1 MNIRPRCREWLPL
14 STQQLRLRNLQAIQG
29 VNIEVNNS
37 SNSSTQTLLY
47 YTLHDHPENEPFYQ
61 SEKVALRKHLHV
73 KWAEIFCPEILK
85 SNANCVCIKI
95 WACIQKTDIN
105 KEIINE
111 DTTGMHQNVGEDN
124 NALLRIKKTK
134 EPMSALTME
143 FIKFQKLPRPSDT
156 LVFCWAVYF
165 SGLIP
170 LSQNTEV
177 KCSEN
182 SLIFQMNDEYFA
194 SPELFSTESLRGQ
207 LALNYERYSASVPKC
222 SIPTPDEFT
231 INSPQVSRSSSPVAV
246 DWQKDLLRMS
256 KTRYVQLNC
265 VRSEVRN
272 SYDLVKLLRLQQLQ
286 RQRLQTQRE
295 SVEMTADIK
304 RLSIRCITKEQLLRK
319 PRTTS
324 INSSSNSSSTSTAS
338 HYHSMGRTLSLLL
351 AEQQTI
357 DPHQLLRAQQ
367 LQQQLESLKS
377 KQRLLLSA
385 RETFCKRITHL
396 RQQLNAASTSRQ
408 KLKTWLSARLNKLK
422 EDKFELEHMQKQQ
435 IELRQRRLSLTNHV
449 ERIMSSL
456 CLELRDIYPIARS
469 RFGLYTICGV
479 PFPTMDGYVLDSISS
494 QSVHISDNITPM
506 ALSASLGYVA
516 HLVEMI
522 SVVLNRPL
530 RNPIIHEGSRTRI
543 MDVIKDI
550 PVYNSREFPL
560 YSRSS
565 IPTKPVKYAVNLLNQ
580 NIAQLCFD
588 ITGIRCDMRATIDNL
603 LNIIATFVQIEQN
616 EHEMH
621 SLTRARTFA
630 GKRLTT
636 KEINNSNDVD
646 GTHHRHQQHPHHQHD
661 HNVELHLNHNNH
673 QEENNQ
679 QHLITTQMA
688 TKNGNN
694 DQDYSLSKSHSS
706 VDMNHMMPPT
716 TLMMHH
722 HHHHNVPVF
731 SLTTDKLL
739 HASRISSQPIDIQ
752 DRSSSVLITTNQQ
765 RNCRSVGSYTDSEED
780 VYYSPSIH
788 NFSNSDSNLTSLQQQ
803 QQQQS
808 GGHLHHH
815 V

>member
-29 VNIEVNNS
+29 VNIEIKTKGS
-37 SNSSTQTLLY
+37 SRSSSGGVYTQTLLY

-73 KWAEIFCPEILK
+73 KWAEIQCPEILK

-95 WACIQKTDIN
+95 WACIKKTEQLVNTENDAPTEKGQIAEVDDKN
-105 KEIINE
+105 
-111 DTTGMHQNVGEDN
+111 T
-124 NALLRIKKTK
+124 LLRTKKIK
-134 EPMSALTME
+134 EPMSALTLE
-143 FIKFQKLPRPSDT
+143 FVKFQKLPKPSDC
-156 LVFCWAVYF
+156 LLFSWAIYF

-177 KCSEN
+177 KCCAN

-194 SPELFSTESLRGQ
+194 SPELFSTECLRQQ
-207 LALNYERYSASVPKC
+207 LAINYERYSASVPKC

-265 VRSEVRN
+265 VRSEVRA

-304 RLSIRCITKEQLLRK
+304 RLSLRCITKEQLLRK

-324 INSSSNSSSTSTAS
+324 MNSAISSSASTAS
-338 HYHSMGRTLSLLL
+338 QYHSMGRTLSLLL
-351 AEQQTI
+351 AEQQHI

-385 RETFCKRITHL
+385 QETFSKRITHL
-396 RQQLNAASTSRQ
+396 RQQLNGATTSRQ
-408 KLKTWLSARLNKLK
+408 QMQTWLSARRRHLHDDKL
-422 EDKFELEHMQKQQ
+422 ELEQSTVQQ
-435 IELRQRRLSLTNHV
+435 LERRHRRRSITQHV

-456 CLELRDIYPIARS
+456 CLELRDIYPIARN
-469 RFGLYTICGV
+469 RYGLYTICGV
-479 PFPTMDGYVLDSISS
+479 PFPTMDGYVLDSLNA
-494 QSVHISDNITPM
+494 QSVHISENITPM

-550 PVYNSREFPL
+550 PSYTSREFPL

-603 LNIIATFVQIEQN
+603 LNIFATFIQIEQN
-616 EHEMH
+616 KREIYSH
-621 SLTRARTFA
+621 TRTLAV
-630 GKRLTT
+630 KRLTIA
-636 KEINNSNDVD
+636 EINDSNEVD
-646 GTHHRHQQHPHHQHD
+646 GGSHQLQHHHHH
-661 HNVELHLNHNNH
+661 HNHNH
-673 QEENNQ
+673 QEHSDSHHDN
-679 QHLITTQMA
+679 QHLPNQMS
-688 TKNGNN
+688 TKNGE
-694 DQDYSLSKSHSS
+694 QDYSLSKSHSS

-716 TLMMHH
+716 TLMHH

-731 SLTTDKLL
+731 ALTADKLL
-739 HASRISSQPIDIQ
+739 HASRISSHPIDIQ
-752 DRSSSVLITTNQQ
+752 DRSVLITTNQQ
-765 RNCRSVGSYTDSEED
+765 RNCRSVGSYTDSEEE
-780 VYYSPSIH
+780 VCHSTPIQC
-788 NFSNSDSNLTSLQQQ
+788 FSNSDSNLTSLQ
-803 QQQQS
+803 S
-808 GGHLHHH
+808 GGHHH